1 MGKQRQ
7 RAAEFFKRILKL
19 PYSGILTLTQ
29 LFPPLTSLSL
39 TKTFNSSLVQMKVN
53 TTPKRFLSVRLTSEE
68 LEEVYQLSKTSTCRS
83 LTEYVKKVLT
93 KKPVTVKVRNQSQD
107 DLLETMIGI
116 KSRLDQLAEQT
127 HDKNEVEQLRGI
139 AEVKAMTRQILERL
153 NQD

>member
-1 MGKQRQ
+1 
-7 RAAEFFKRILKL
+7 
-19 PYSGILTLTQ
+19 
-29 LFPPLTSLSL
+29 
-39 TKTFNSSLVQMKVN
+39 MKVN
-53 TTPKRFLSVRLTSEE
+53 TTPKRFLSVRLSSEE

>member
-1 MGKQRQ
+1 
-7 RAAEFFKRILKL
+7 
-19 PYSGILTLTQ
+19 
-29 LFPPLTSLSL
+29 
-39 TKTFNSSLVQMKVN
+39 MKVN